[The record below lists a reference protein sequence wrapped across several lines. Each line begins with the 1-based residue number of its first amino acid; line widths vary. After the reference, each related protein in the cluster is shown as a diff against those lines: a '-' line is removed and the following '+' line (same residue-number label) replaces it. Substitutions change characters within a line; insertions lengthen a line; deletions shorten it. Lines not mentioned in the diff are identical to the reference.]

1 MKKHSISRSILSL
14 FVIVAFFSFFQGNA
28 FAAKESFA
36 GYSDIRI
43 SGSTRYH
50 TAVEVSKKG
59 WPNGANTV
67 LIARGDSYPDALAG
81 APLAAK
87 LDAPILLSRP
97 DSLPDVTKEEIKRLG
112 ATEVIIL
119 GGPGAISDKVKNE
132 INQIVSKVDR
142 IRGVNR
148 FETALKI
155 AEKLGSN
162 SGKAI
167 VATGYNFADA
177 LAAAPYAAENQ
188 YPILLTNKN
197 QIDNNVKEYL
207 KGYSETIVVGG
218 AAAVSEEVKNQLPSP
233 IRLSGQN
240 RYETAAEIIRYGYK
254 TNNQIYISTGE
265 EFADALT
272 GSVLAAKKDT
282 AVMLVN
288 KSITPERVEL
298 LIPEQQVRS
307 LQVLGGP
314 TPVPDNVVANL
325 LTLINKYADTSG
337 AATLSDEVEVL
348 ESEGITQLHQL
359 IEQAVPNDDGTFYVK
374 VPTSSPLAH
383 YEKDD
388 LLLIPPSEE
397 DPLGLMLQ
405 VGEVSVSGNEKTIK
419 LGQPPLEAIFDSLKI
434 SGEEDLTL
442 DKLIDFDLHEGVTLE
457 PVEGVA
463 VSSYEEFE
471 SAMKTIKNSALYK
484 SNPSNYFAGV
494 PFKLGLDATLY
505 EKEISS
511 DEKYSVDLQ
520 GSYKLDASKTKYD
533 IDENYWGKLTAFDL
547 HFKGKQT
554 IDAALTVEMEW

>member
-1 MKKHSISRSILSL
+1 MKKHSITRLILSL

-132 INQIVSKVDR
+132 INPIVSKVDR

-307 LQVLGGP
+307 LQVLGGT
-314 TPVPDNVVANL
+314 TPVPDNVVGNL

-337 AATLSDEVEVL
+337 AATLSEEVKML
-348 ESEGITQLHQL
+348 KSEGITQLEQL
-359 IEQAVPNDDGTFYVK
+359 IEQANPNDDGTFHVK
-374 VPTSSPLAH
+374 VPKNSPLAL

-397 DPLGLMLQ
+397 EPLGLMLQ
-405 VGEVSVSGNEKTIK
+405 IGEKSTAGNETTLK
-419 LGQPPLEAIFDSLKI
+419 LGQPPLEAIFDRIKV
-434 SGEEDLTL
+434 SGEEVLTV
-442 DKLIDFDLHEGVTLE
+442 DNIIDFELHEGVTLE
-457 PVEGVA
+457 PLDGVS
-463 VSSYEEFE
+463 VSSFKNLPKLW
-471 SAMKTIKNSALYK
+471 MRLKIRLLIKVIHQTFL
-484 SNPSNYFAGV
+484 
-494 PFKLGLDATLY
+494 
-505 EKEISS
+505 II
-511 DEKYSVDLQ
+511 
-520 GSYKLDASKTKYD
+520 SYKVS
-533 IDENYWGKLTAFDL
+533 
-547 HFKGKQT
+547 
-554 IDAALTVEMEW
+554 VRC